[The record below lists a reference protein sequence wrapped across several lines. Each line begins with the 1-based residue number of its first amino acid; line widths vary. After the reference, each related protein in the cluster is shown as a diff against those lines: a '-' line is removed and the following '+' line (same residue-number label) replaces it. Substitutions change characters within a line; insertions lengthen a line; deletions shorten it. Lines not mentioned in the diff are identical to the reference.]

1 MNEEVRASVSEEKPS
16 AAVWL
21 SKTALAAYVFALF
34 WMKTPLWLNGM
45 PAIVCDLVYL
55 VAAAAWLVA
64 FVTGRTKLHWHPA
77 FWLLI
82 LYFAAMLLSGM
93 FSPDPRTSA
102 IKLATQLYLLS
113 LPVLVFNLVRTSSDF
128 RRMSVAWLAGS
139 GIVATIGV
147 GTLLLFP
154 FFGWNS
160 FLAAPLHN
168 FGTLPAGLYPRL
180 ETTFLLPSIMVNYLT
195 VSLVLLI
202 LSYRLGWIARTP
214 AIVLGVSI
222 WLTALF
228 GLTPGFGGLMAM
240 LAAWLWYDWRADKP
254 NFARLSLAA
263 AFGFTLLMV
272 VVASFTTTMQPNAKF
287 LVKIHG
293 LPPLS
298 SAVRFNAWIDAIATF
313 RSAPFVGR
321 GPGLDTVHTYYFNPT
336 DPVTHPQVYQ
346 YVNDAHN
353 LYLNVAAE
361 FGIAG
366 IALALA
372 ITAYVTRKMIKAV
385 VARREQL
392 FGLSAAFVSCFA
404 VQGLVGSFE
413 DTRSMWVLLGLVLFA
428 DRMDVGPS
436 ETAREPSAP
445 GSSP

>member
-1 MNEEVRASVSEEKPS
+1 MNEEVGASVLAERPS

-64 FVTGRTKLHWHPA
+64 FVTGRAKLHWHPA
-77 FWLLI
+77 FWLLV
-82 LYFAAMLLSGM
+82 LYFAAMVLSAI

-102 IKLATQLYLLS
+102 IKLATQVYLLS
-113 LPVLVFNLVRTSSDF
+113 LPVLVFNLVRTGNDF
-128 RRMSVAWLAGS
+128 RRISAAWLVGS
-139 GIVATIGV
+139 AIVAAIGV

-168 FGTLPAGLYPRL
+168 FGTLPAGPYPRL
-180 ETTFLLPSIMVNYLT
+180 ETTFLLPAMMVNYLT
-195 VSLVLLI
+195 VSVVLLI
-202 LSYRLGWIARTP
+202 LCYRLGWIGRTP
-214 AIVLGVSI
+214 AIILGLSI

-240 LAAWLWYDWRADKP
+240 LAGWLWYRWRADKP
-254 NFARLSLAA
+254 ILARLSLGAM
-263 AFGFTLLMV
+263 FGFTLVMV

-287 LVKIHG
+287 VVKIDG
-293 LPPLS
+293 FATLS
-298 SAVRFNAWIDAIATF
+298 SAVRLNAWVDAIDTF
-313 RSAPFVGR
+313 RAAPLVGR
-321 GPGLDTVHTYYFNPT
+321 GPGLDTVRTYYFNPT

-346 YVNDAHN
+346 YVSDAHN
-353 LYLNVAAE
+353 LFLNVAAE

-366 IALALA
+366 IVLAVA
-372 ITAYVTRKMIKAV
+372 ISAYVSSKMINAA

-413 DTRSMWVLLGLVLFA
+413 DTRSIWVLFGLVLFA
-428 DRMDVGPS
+428 DRTEVW
-436 ETAREPSAP
+436 PSAAVP
-445 GSSP
+445 LR